1 MKRHGNLWDDIVSL
15 DNLEKAYKAARKGKG
30 WRKSVRK
37 YDTNTTEHLLKLQEL
52 LVSGKFRTAKY
63 SEKVIFE
70 PKQRTIYKLPFYPD
84 RIVQHAVL
92 QVLIP
97 IWDNLMI
104 NDSYACRE
112 GKGMHEASAKTMQH
126 VKKYKYC
133 FKADISKFYPSIVHD
148 VLMRI
153 ISRKIK
159 CVKTLELLDGIVR
172 SYPGGKNSPIGN
184 YTSQWFGNLY
194 MNELDQLIRHKYKLY
209 PYIRYCDD
217 FVVFSNDKKFLHTL
231 KDEVQEFL
239 AHELKL
245 KFSRW
250 SVFPTTQ
257 GVDFLGYRHFKTHV
271 LLRKGSARRIQKRV
285 QRLVPKLHSGVL
297 TYEQC
302 RSSVASTEGW
312 LKWANTYNFTLSL
325 ELDRVKKE
333 LQCVTTLNTLQQ
345 CKTS

>member
-1 MKRHGNLWDDIVSL
+1 MKRHGNLWDSIVSTS
-15 DNLEKAYKAARKGKG
+15 NLERAYKAARKGKG

-37 YDTNTTEHLLKLQEL
+37 YDTNTEQHLLELQEL
-52 LVSGKFRTAKY
+52 LTQGKFKTSKY
-63 SEKVIFE
+63 SEKIIFE

-84 RIVQHAVL
+84 RIVQHALL
-92 QVLIP
+92 QVVIP
-97 IWDNLMI
+97 IWDALMI

-112 GKGMHEASAKTMQH
+112 GKGMHEASSKCMLH
-126 VKKYKYC
+126 VKKYRYC
-133 FKADISKFYPSIVHD
+133 LKADISKFYPSIDHD
-148 VLMRI
+148 VLFNI

-159 CVKTLELLDGIVR
+159 CKRTLALLEDIVR

-194 MNELDQLIRHKYKLY
+194 MNELDQLVRHKYKMY
-209 PYIRYCDD
+209 HYIRYCDD
-217 FVVFSNDKKFLHTL
+217 FVIFSDDKKLLHRL
-231 KDEVQEFL
+231 KDEIKEFL
-239 AHELKL
+239 LTELKL

-250 SVFPTTQ
+250 SVFPVTQ

-285 QRLVPKLHSGVL
+285 RTLVPKLHSGDI

-302 RSSVASTEGW
+302 RSSIASTEGW

-325 ELDRVKKE
+325 ELERVKKE
-333 LQCVTTLNTLQQ
+333 LLCVTTLNT
-345 CKTS
+345 